1 MAELT
6 EVIVT
11 AGLFPFAFSLGRGH
25 RSADSYVCTIGT
37 LNQMATEDARKL
49 FVAGLPESITEDALR
64 EVFEATG
71 GKVTDVSLPRDRATG
86 RVRGFGFVTFST
98 SEEAGAARDALDGS
112 LQGGR
117 PISVR
122 PFSSEPP
129 RREGGPTLGDGP
141 RGPSPSAGGAGA
153 AQEDRT
159 LYVGNLPYDVSQ
171 QEVTSLFTDN
181 SLGAPV
187 RIHLPVGPDG
197 RLRGFGFVTCASA
210 ESANEALAVLCN
222 LDVRGRRLMVNI
234 AHPRGERPAGAAPRA
249 PREGGYGGGGGGYAG
264 GGGGY
269 SGGGAPAG
277 ASAGAGGGGG
287 TGTGYSSEAAP
298 GDPARPADGRRTR
311 NFGPPAPP
319 GGSGGD
325 WADKKKKKRG
335 KGGGEAGGRRERGG
349 GGRSWSSDPDDE

>member
-1 MAELT
+1 
-6 EVIVT
+6 
-11 AGLFPFAFSLGRGH
+11 
-25 RSADSYVCTIGT
+25 
-37 LNQMATEDARKL
+37 MATEDARKL

-86 RVRGFGFVTFST
+86 RVRGFGFVTFAS
-98 SEEAGAARDALDGS
+98 SEEAASARDSLDGS
-112 LQGGR
+112 LQAGR

-129 RREGGPTLGDGP
+129 RREGGLPGD
-141 RGPSPSAGGAGA
+141 RRDAPSGGGGGFGGGGFGGGGGGGSPPGAGS
-153 AQEDRT
+153 EDRT

-181 SLGAPV
+181 GMLAPV

-210 ESANEALAVLCN
+210 DAANQSLNVLRN

-234 AHPRGERPAGAAPRA
+234 AHPRGERPAGAGPRPA
-249 PREGGYGGGGGGYAG
+249 GGGGFGGGGFGGGGGGGFG
-264 GGGGY
+264 GGGGD
-269 SGGGAPAG
+269 SRFTPDPP
-277 ASAGAGGGGG
+277 
-287 TGTGYSSEAAP
+287 P
-298 GDPARPADGRRTR
+298 GDAAARPVDGRRAK

-319 GGSGGD
+319 GGGGGD
-325 WADKKKKKRG
+325 WADKKKKKGR
-335 KGGGEAGGRRERGG
+335 KGGEGAAGGGKRERGG
-349 GGRSWSSDPDDE
+349 GGRHWDNDPDDD